1 VEEEEDTMVRA
12 CNERKIEVEKLQK
25 FMKRVKMF
33 V

>member
-1 VEEEEDTMVRA
+1 MDEDTMARA
-12 CNERKIEVEKLQK
+12 WNERQTEVEKLQK